1 MGQEFFEKLKVT
13 LRDIG
18 YTDDEVH
25 LELTQSG
32 KVGGHIIS
40 EQFRGESQT
49 NRQNMLWN
57 ELQKHLSQAELT
69 NIVAL
74 LTVTPAE
81 IGADD

>member
-1 MGQEFFEKLKVT
+1 MGQEFYEKLKAM
-13 LRDIG
+13 LLDIG
-18 YTDDEVH
+18 YTDDELR

-40 EQFRGESQT
+40 EAFRGESQT

-57 ELQKHLSQAELT
+57 ELQKRLSQGELS

-81 IGADD
+81 VGADD

>member
-1 MGQEFFEKLKVT
+1 MGQEFLEKLKVS
-13 LRDIG
+13 LREIG
-18 YTDDEVH
+18 YTDDEFR

-40 EQFRGESQT
+40 EKFHGKSQT
-49 NRQNMLWN
+49 NRQDMLWH
-57 ELQKHLSQAELT
+57 ELPKHLSQEELS

-81 IGADD
+81 VGADD

>member
-1 MGQEFFEKLKVT
+1 MGQEFLEKLKVT
-13 LRDIG
+13 LREIG
-18 YTDDEVH
+18 YTDDEFR

-40 EQFRGESQT
+40 EAFRGESQT
-49 NRQNMLWN
+49 SRQSTLWN
-57 ELQKHLSQAELT
+57 ELQRRLSQGELT

-81 IGADD
+81 VGADD